1 MEIRLN
7 NSGGI
12 KEMPKS
18 LVIDIS
24 KCTGCGYCELI
35 CSFAHHDEFN
45 PLEARIHVNIFIDKA
60 MAVPIVCYQCEEPW
74 CAKVCPAGALTI
86 EMDLKNDARL
96 IKVNPERCVGCKM
109 CTMACPF
116 GCIVV
121 NGGRA
126 EKCDLCGGTPQ
137 CVTVC
142 RSGALK
148 FADSRTVVA
157 AKQKTAANRL
167 LDSYQEA

>member
-1 MEIRLN
+1 
-7 NSGGI
+7 
-12 KEMPKS
+12 MPKS

-45 PLEARIHVNIFIDKA
+45 PLKARIHVNVFIEKS
-60 MAVPIVCYQCEEPW
+60 MAVPVVCYQCEEPW
-74 CAKVCPAGALTI
+74 CAKACPAAALTV
-86 EMDLKNDARL
+86 ETDSKHEARI
-96 IKVNPERCVGCKM
+96 IKVNAERCVGCKM

-121 NGGRA
+121 AEGRA

-137 CVTVC
+137 CVRIC

-148 FADSRTVVA
+148 FTDADTAVA
-157 AKQKTAANRL
+157 DKQKATAKKL

>member
-1 MEIRLN
+1 
-7 NSGGI
+7 
-12 KEMPKS
+12 MPKS
-18 LVIDIS
+18 LVIEIP

-45 PLEARIHVNIFIDKA
+45 PLKARIRVNVFIDKA
-60 MAVPIVCYQCEEPW
+60 MAVPVVCYQCEEPW
-74 CAKVCPAGALTI
+74 CAKACPAGALTV
-86 EMDLKNDARL
+86 ETDSKSEARM
-96 IKVNPERCVGCKM
+96 IKVNLERCVGCKM

-121 NGGRA
+121 DGGHA

-137 CVTVC
+137 CVKIC

-148 FADSRTVVA
+148 FADSQTAVT
-157 AKQKTAANRL
+157 AKQKMVAKRL

>member
-1 MEIRLN
+1 
-7 NSGGI
+7 
-12 KEMPKS
+12 MPKS
-18 LVIDIS
+18 IVIDIS

-45 PLEARIHVNIFIDKA
+45 PLKARIRVNVFIDRA
-60 MAVPIVCYQCEEPW
+60 MAVPVVCYQCEEPW
-74 CAKVCPAGALTI
+74 CAKACPAGALTI
-86 EMDLKNDARL
+86 EMDSKSDAQI
-96 IKVNPERCVGCKM
+96 IKVNADRCVGCKM

-116 GCIVV
+116 GCIAV

-137 CVTVC
+137 CVKIC

-148 FADSRTVVA
+148 FADSQTAVT
-157 AKQKTAANRL
+157 AKQKIVAKRL
-167 LDSYQEA
+167 LDSYQED